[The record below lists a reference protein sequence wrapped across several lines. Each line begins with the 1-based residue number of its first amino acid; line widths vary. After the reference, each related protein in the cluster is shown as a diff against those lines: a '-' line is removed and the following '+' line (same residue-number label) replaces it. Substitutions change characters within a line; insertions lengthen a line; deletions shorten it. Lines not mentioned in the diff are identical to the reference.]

1 MSKNFPIN
9 KLFNPASI
17 AIVGAR
23 SGITKPGGRCLA
35 YLKRFGYA
43 GRVFPVNPKYDE
55 VDGLRC
61 YPNLS
66 DLPEPPELVLLIVA
80 AASVPAELEKAGAA
94 GTRAAVVFSS
104 GFGETGEAG
113 QVLQSKIDVIARR
126 HGMAVLGPNC
136 LGLLDLHSGVIAS
149 FSTALTVEV
158 DFSNGPAAFISQS
171 GAMGMAGFVLAQ
183 REGARVGKFISTG
196 NEAALGLTDFVDHF
210 TDDASVS
217 LVLGYVEGLQ
227 DGRRF
232 VDAARRA
239 RRAGKAVGVLKVG
252 RSQAGEMAAR
262 SHTGAL
268 SGSAMAYD
276 AAFRRAGVLCA
287 DTLQDLVDLV
297 VISPG
302 ARSANSR
309 RVGIVS
315 MSGGAGVMMSDACS
329 TVGLEVVALAAPT
342 VAALDRVLP
351 EYTSRANPV
360 DVGAVYDDLEAV
372 FACIEA
378 VAADPGVSQLLV
390 FFGMSPLLLGRTEE
404 RFAALQ
410 RSLGKPVVI
419 AWSAGPP
426 EAIRALR
433 EAGVPAFD
441 DPTRAVRA
449 AAALANY
456 GTPLTG
462 PELDFGDDA
471 SGPAAQ
477 ATRDALRGYIQEGR
491 AALSEREVK
500 ALLGLYGVPVVR
512 ELLVR
517 SPQEA
522 LDAARTLGGG
532 PLALKAEAPDLLH
545 KSDVGAV
552 LLNVG
557 AADAGAAYEQVVKA
571 AATVV
576 GRDGVRGALLQ
587 PMARPGVEFLAG
599 IRYDPQFG
607 PTITVGL
614 GGLMSEVLADVT
626 TELAPIDI
634 ECARAMLA
642 RLKGS
647 RLLAPFRGAKARDI
661 DAFAQ
666 ALVALS
672 RFAVD
677 AGPLVAELDLNP
689 IIVHEVCMGC
699 TVVDAAAVLG
709 GDG

>member
-1 MSKNFPIN
+1 MSKNAPIN
-9 KLFNPASI
+9 KLFSPASI
-17 AIVGAR
+17 AVVGAR
-23 SGITKPGGRCLA
+23 SGITRPGGRCLA

-61 YPNLS
+61 YANLS
-66 DLPEPPELVLLIVA
+66 DLPEPAELVLLIVA

-94 GTRAAVVFSS
+94 GSRAAVVFSS

-113 QVLQSKIDVIARR
+113 KILQHEIDVIARR
-126 HGMAVLGPNC
+126 YGMAVLGPNC

-158 DFSNGPAAFISQS
+158 DFASGPAAFVSQS

-183 REGARVGKFISTG
+183 REGARVGKFVSTG
-196 NEAALGLTDFVDHF
+196 NEASLGLTDFVDHF
-210 TDDASVS
+210 TGDASVS
-217 LVLGYVEGLQ
+217 LVLGYVEGLP

-329 TVGLEVVALAAPT
+329 TVGLDVVAFAAPT

-351 EYTSRANPV
+351 AYTSRANPV

-372 FACIEA
+372 FTCIEA

-449 AAALANY
+449 AAALANF
-456 GTPLTG
+456 GTPL
-462 PELDFGDDA
+462 
-471 SGPAAQ
+471 SGPDLASEGDMGGPRAQ
-477 ATRDALRGYIQEGR
+477 ATRDTLRNYIRAGR
-491 AALSEREVK
+491 ASLAEREVK
-500 ALLGLYGVPVVR
+500 TLLAAYDMPVVR
-512 ELLVR
+512 ELLVN

-522 LDAARTLGGG
+522 LDAARSMGG
-532 PLALKAEAPDLLH
+532 PLAIKAEAPDLLH
-545 KSDVGAV
+545 KSDAGAV
-552 LLNVG
+552 RLNVA
-557 AADAGAAYEQVVKA
+557 AADAGAAYEQVVNA

-576 GRDGVRGALLQ
+576 GREGVRGALLQ

-614 GGLMSEVLADVT
+614 GGVMSEVLADVT
-626 TELAPIDI
+626 TELAPIDLD
-634 ECARAMLA
+634 CARAMLV
-642 RLKGS
+642 RIKGA
-647 RLLAPFRGAKARDI
+647 RLLAPFRGAAARDA
-661 DAFAQ
+661 DALAK

-677 AGPLVAELDLNP
+677 AGPLIAELDLNP
-689 IIVHEVCMGC
+689 IIVHEAGHGC
-699 TVVDAAAVLG
+699 TVVDGAAVLG
-709 GDG
+709 ADS